1 MSVTEANSFNND
13 NFLILLTALF
23 YSVKKNPMS
32 NNTYHTLHALESY
45 KFIAKM
51 KKKRKRY
58 DWQLTWRPNSLK
70 YDVNEFTQINQQ
82 FFYHQY

>member
-32 NNTYHTLHALESY
+32 NNTYHTLHALES
-45 KFIAKM
+45 KNE

-82 FFYHQY
+82 FFYY

>member
-45 KFIAKM
+45 KIAKM
-51 KKKRKRY
+51 KKKKGKGMIG
-58 DWQLTWRPNSLK
+58 S
-70 YDVNEFTQINQQ
+70 
-82 FFYHQY
+82 

>member
-1 MSVTEANSFNND
+1 
-13 NFLILLTALF
+13 
-23 YSVKKNPMS
+23 MS

-51 KKKRKRY
+51 KKKERKRY

-82 FFYHQY
+82 FFYY